1 MSKIQVSLVGAALI
15 LVGTGLSAMAATSR
29 TCLGVATSGCA
40 IGVAS
45 WYGEEFDG
53 QQTASGEVFDADSLT
68 AAHPSL
74 PFQTRLK
81 VTNLANGRSV
91 VVRVNDRGPANGR
104 LIDLSEAAAERL
116 GMKSRGFARVE
127 LRLQ

>member
-1 MSKIQVSLVGAALI
+1 MQVALVGATLLLAG
-15 LVGTGLSAMAATSR
+15 VGFSTMATASR
-29 TCLGVATSGCA
+29 TCRGVEASGCA

-45 WYGEEFDG
+45 WYGEDFDG